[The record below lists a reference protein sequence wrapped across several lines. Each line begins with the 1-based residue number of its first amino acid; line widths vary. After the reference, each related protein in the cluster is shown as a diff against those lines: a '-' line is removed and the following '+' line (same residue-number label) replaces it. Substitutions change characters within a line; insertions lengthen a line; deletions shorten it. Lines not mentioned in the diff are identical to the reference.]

1 MDRAGL
7 KRWMAARGSPGHPRV
22 TAKLS
27 GRWAEDALDLMAK
40 IEVGIFRWKLEELP
54 ALGIPEGWANEM
66 HARLCSSI
74 AQGNAWLA
82 ARRKRRNRIRAKR
95 RREGPYDP
103 RIG

>member
-1 MDRAGL
+1 MAIFPPIITSAAGN
-7 KRWMAARGSPGHPRV
+7 AAVS
-22 TAKLS
+22 
-27 GRWAEDALDLMAK
+27 
-40 IEVGIFRWKLEELP
+40 GIFRRKREELP

-66 HARLCSSI
+66 HARLCASI
-74 AQGNAWLA
+74 TQGNAWLV